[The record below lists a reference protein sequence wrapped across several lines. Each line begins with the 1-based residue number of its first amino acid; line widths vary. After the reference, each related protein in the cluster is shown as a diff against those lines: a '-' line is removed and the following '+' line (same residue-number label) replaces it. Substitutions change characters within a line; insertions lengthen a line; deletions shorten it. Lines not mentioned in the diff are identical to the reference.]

1 MMKNDLLQLIL
12 QRDLGGRTPID
23 LACHLNYKN
32 ITLFLLTKLGTP
44 LEFVTKE
51 LDLDDN
57 GRSCFHHMC
66 YKGNYDCVA
75 MWLNY
80 ERECLK
86 NVIAEELAQAKA
98 RSKLKS
104 LDINKG
110 ELVSTTY
117 HSPDAIK
124 RHYDF
129 NIRATS
135 LFQKYASMIVEVCLR
150 RIFLLL

>member
-1 MMKNDLLQLIL
+1 MGQNDLLQLVL

-23 LACHLNYKN
+23 LACFLNFKN

-44 LEFVTKE
+44 ADFVNKE
-51 LDLDDN
+51 LDLDDQ
-57 GRSCFHHMC
+57 GRSCFHILC
-66 YKGNYDCVA
+66 YKGNYDCITT
-75 MWLNY
+75 WLNY

-86 NVIAEELAQAKA
+86 NVISDELAQAKS

-104 LDINKG
+104 LDIVKG

-117 HSPDAIK
+117 HSPDALK

-135 LFQKYASMIVEVCLR
+135 LFQKYTTMIVDRYRSILCT
-150 RIFLLL
+150 